1 MNILVGLDYGKVR
14 CGIAISDPNHIIAS
28 PHKTVNNN
36 LLIDSLVEINNEYVI
51 SKLIVGLPKKMNN
64 QIFDLEHE
72 IQSVIKRIK
81 KSIPSIIIERVDE
94 RFTSKISKYFL
105 NASSQKQKN
114 RRNKENLDKI
124 SASLI
129 LQTYIDQK

>member
-1 MNILVGLDYGKVR
+1 MGSQMKWMSIALVVLIALFGLNSFQQSKYN
-14 CGIAISDPNHIIAS
+14 ASSD
-28 PHKTVNNN
+28 
-36 LLIDSLVEINNEYVI
+36 
-51 SKLIVGLPKKMNN
+51 

-72 IQSVIKRIK
+72 IQSVIKRVK
-81 KSIPSIIIERVDE
+81 KRIPSIIIERVDE

-105 NASSQKQKN
+105 NASSHKQKN

>member
-1 MNILVGLDYGKVR
+1 
-14 CGIAISDPNHIIAS
+14 
-28 PHKTVNNN
+28 
-36 LLIDSLVEINNEYVI
+36 
-51 SKLIVGLPKKMNN
+51 
-64 QIFDLEHE
+64 
-72 IQSVIKRIK
+72 
-81 KSIPSIIIERVDE
+81 VDE

-105 NASSQKQKN
+105 NASSHKQKN

>member
-1 MNILVGLDYGKVR
+1 M
-14 CGIAISDPNHIIAS
+14 IAS

-36 LLIDSLVEINNEYVI
+36 LLIDSLIEINNEYGI
-51 SKLIVGLPKKMNN
+51 SKLIIGLPKKMNN

-94 RFTSKISKYFL
+94 RFTSKISKYIL